1 MKASWAANKQY
12 LAASATQTTTAE
24 QAASVVTW
32 ATPAP
37 IIYPTPLSSTQL
49 DATANVIGK
58 FAYSPMSGKVLS
70 PGTQILS
77 VRFTPTSTKYAP
89 STGTVTLTVNQATTI
104 TSTNGAAFS
113 DGTLGSFTVTT
124 TGFPTPAL
132 SETGAL
138 PAGVI
143 FIDNGN
149 GTATLQGTPEPSTPS
164 GVFNI
169 SITAQN
175 EVSPSAVQSFTLT
188 VSQVSATVA
197 ARFLEQSSWGP
208 TPASIAQ
215 VQQVGLQAYLQQ
227 QFSAPVSTYP
237 TPGPKQ
243 DLNVVQQQF
252 FVNAMNGQDQLRQ
265 RVSFAISEIIVDS
278 SVKGAVFPSASSL
291 WMNTLQN
298 DTFGNFYTLLTDVTL
313 NPSMGFYLDMVNN
326 NGCSGCRP
334 NENYARELMQLFTI
348 GLNELNIDGTL
359 QFDQSGNPIPTY
371 DQGTVIGFSQVF
383 TGWSYPPAPG
393 QNPAFNSPAYFGG
406 PMLPFNPHHSQ
417 GSKSLLNGTTIPAG
431 GDIEADLQAG
441 LQNIFNHP
449 NVGPFFSQQLIQKLV
464 TSNPSPA
471 YVSRV
476 AQVFND
482 DGTGVRGNLQAVVT
496 AILLDPEARR
506 GDDPTQV
513 QPSDG
518 HLREPLLYMMNAML
532 ALNATTDGAE
542 PTAYSGSM
550 LQAPFTSPDVFN
562 FYPPNFQVPGT
573 QLLGPEFEILNA
585 SSNMWRINFINYLI
599 YQTSGTGGTTINISP
614 YVSAASNV
622 GTLLAMVNTNLM
634 HGQMPSDMYNTLF
647 STLSSSAFKTAKAK
661 AQAALYLTLSSSQF
675 QVEH

>member
-1 MKASWAANKQY
+1 
-12 LAASATQTTTAE
+12 
-24 QAASVVTW
+24 
-32 ATPAP
+32 
-37 IIYPTPLSSTQL
+37 
-49 DATANVIGK
+49 
-58 FAYSPMSGKVLS
+58 
-70 PGTQILS
+70 
-77 VRFTPTSTKYAP
+77 
-89 STGTVTLTVNQATTI
+89 
-104 TSTNGAAFS
+104 
-113 DGTLGSFTVTT
+113 
-124 TGFPTPAL
+124 
-132 SETGAL
+132 
-138 PAGVI
+138 
-143 FIDNGN
+143 
-149 GTATLQGTPEPSTPS
+149 
-164 GVFNI
+164 
-169 SITAQN
+169 
-175 EVSPSAVQSFTLT
+175 
-188 VSQVSATVA
+188 
-197 ARFLEQSSWGP
+197 
-208 TPASIAQ
+208 
-215 VQQVGLQAYLQQ
+215 
-227 QFSAPVSTYP
+227 
-237 TPGPKQ
+237 
-243 DLNVVQQQF
+243 
-252 FVNAMNGQDQLRQ
+252 
-265 RVSFAISEIIVDS
+265 
-278 SVKGAVFPSASSL
+278 
-291 WMNTLQN
+291 MNTLQN